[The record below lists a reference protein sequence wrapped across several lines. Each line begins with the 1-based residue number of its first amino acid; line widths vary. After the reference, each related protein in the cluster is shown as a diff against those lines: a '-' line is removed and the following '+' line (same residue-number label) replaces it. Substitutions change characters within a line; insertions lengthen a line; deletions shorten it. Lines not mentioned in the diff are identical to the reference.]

1 MNHDASSNESHERQ
15 RLHARID
22 QLADRVLGCQ
32 QDIARH
38 RRAIELL
45 RALPLDLQEQ
55 LGSALLEDLLQAEGD
70 RAAEQAVREFP
81 EFLRDVE
88 RRAQQ
93 RASR

>member
-1 MNHDASSNESHERQ
+1 MNHDASHDPSAERQ
-15 RLHARID
+15 RLHAQID
-22 QLADRVLGCQ
+22 QLADRVLNCQ

-45 RALPLDLQEQ
+45 RALPVDLQEQ
-55 LGSALLEDLLQAEGD
+55 IGSTLLDDLLQAEGN

-81 EFLRDVE
+81 EFLRQVE